1 MMSTQEIIAAKQKVM
16 ADYLYR
22 ELVSLSK
29 KRDFRHRLTL
39 KKAAKDM
46 AETIVTRS
54 RALPHVQTD
63 EDLNNLLTPEYSIAL
78 CQFAMAAL
86 LNEIGKRLVEAAA

>member
-16 ADYLYR
+16 ADYLYK
-22 ELVSLSK
+22 ELTSLAK
-29 KRDFRHRLTL
+29 KKDFKHRLSL
-39 KKAAKDM
+39 KKAAKNM
-46 AETIVTRS
+46 ADTIIVKS

-63 EDLNNLLTPEYSIAL
+63 DDLNALLTPEYSIAL